1 MRTQH
6 TDELLLRAER
16 DDEFRA
22 RLLSDPRGAITE
34 QLGVELPDTLNLK
47 VIEENPNEVILV
59 LPAKSQSGALRD
71 EELAGVAGGSG
82 SWCGNSP
89 CECSKSP
96 GGTGG

>member
-1 MRTQH
+1 MRTHYTEQ
-6 TDELLLRAER
+6 LIQRAER

>member
-47 VIEENPNEVILV
+47 VMEENPNEVILV

-71 EELAGVAGGSG
+71 EQLAGVAGGSSS
-82 SWCGNSP
+82 SWCGP
-89 CECSKSP
+89 CGNPKGSQNL
-96 GGTGG
+96 